1 MKNAFDRL
9 DLDKERIR
17 ELNIRQLKL
26 HKLKCKEK
34 TKCKNPEKNIQ
45 KWQENI
51 KWYNIHTIY
60 ILGKYMRE
68 ES

>member
-34 TKCKNPEKNIQ
+34 TKCKNPEKTIQ
-45 KWQENI
+45 KW
-51 KWYNIHTIY
+51 
-60 ILGKYMRE
+60 
-68 ES
+68 